1 MGNSYAKAV
10 EQELTHDPE
19 KHALGLCWVGTGSSE
34 KIMLE
39 QRDIVRRTLEEKS
52 SQVGK
57 PVAKM
62 PLRSQMKLKRAICP
76 EF

>member
-1 MGNSYAKAV
+1 MMRKSMPSGYDRMDGYR
-10 EQELTHDPE
+10 L
-19 KHALGLCWVGTGSSE
+19 SE

-39 QRDIVRRTLEEKS
+39 QRDRVRQPLEEKS
-52 SQVGK
+52 SQIGK